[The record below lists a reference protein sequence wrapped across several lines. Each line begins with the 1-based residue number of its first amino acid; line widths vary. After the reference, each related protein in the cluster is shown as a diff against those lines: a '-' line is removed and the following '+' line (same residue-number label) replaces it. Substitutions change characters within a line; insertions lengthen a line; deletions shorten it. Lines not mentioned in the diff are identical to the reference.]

1 MASAKK
7 HTWINSIVVVSAKK
21 TKNKS
26 IGTTLSMLK
35 IYSSCLICILKVKY
49 INFLTLQ
56 QIRLPNSLPAVR
68 PGSTMARAPVF
79 SHNNGNRV
87 GFTKPLFR
95 ITFIHCAMVLLF
107 ILY

>member
-7 HTWINSIVVVSAKK
+7 RTWINSIVVVSAKK
-21 TKNKS
+21 TNNKS
-26 IGTTLSMLK
+26 TGTTLSMLK

-49 INFLTLQ
+49 T
-56 QIRLPNSLPAVR
+56 SLFYTRFVCWPAVR

-79 SHNNGNRV
+79 SHNNSNRV
-87 GFTKPLFR
+87 GFTKLLFR
-95 ITFIHCAMVLLF
+95 RTFIHCAMVLPF